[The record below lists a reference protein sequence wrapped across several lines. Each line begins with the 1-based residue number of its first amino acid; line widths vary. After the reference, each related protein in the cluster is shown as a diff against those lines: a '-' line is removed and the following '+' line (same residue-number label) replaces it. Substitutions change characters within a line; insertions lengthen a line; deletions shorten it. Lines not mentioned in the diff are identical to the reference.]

1 LSTFQAIER
10 RERAADSHVES
21 HRFLKRTPGEEFRS
35 LGMSQIGR
43 VTGNQTSL
51 PRFRFGAHATENA
64 DSGITDAVQNDPN
77 QRETQTMQDEEQR
90 DLPNGAPTQDVP
102 GGGTGG
108 GGDICGKPVSMTKI
122 TSGAFRDKLTM
133 DDYYPDLVGK
143 GAWAHG
149 GSAGPFDTGSRV
161 GSNIQLI
168 GKIRIPCDPAK
179 FSLAQTVTYTKAI
192 FNGVHLPKEG
202 VAQDDIAKSG
212 RDFAHA
218 PSRQERSDDI
228 SMADP
233 PSTEYSS
240 GATSLASDIEFD
252 RSFTTSLVGPAGKES
267 ADWSTSIKVD
277 QGKVVRNTI
286 S

>member
-1 LSTFQAIER
+1 
-10 RERAADSHVES
+10 
-21 HRFLKRTPGEEFRS
+21 
-35 LGMSQIGR
+35 MSQIER
-43 VTGNQTSL
+43 ATGNKTAL
-51 PRFRFGAHATENA
+51 PLIRFDVHVFENA
-64 DSGITDAVQNDPN
+64 DRGVSDVVRNDPS
-77 QRETQTMQDEEQR
+77 QRKMQTTQDEEQR
-90 DLPNGAPTQDVP
+90 DLPNGKAEDAPDGGKRWCRGYLWQAGQHDQSHLRGIHRQAHDGRLLSRP
-102 GGGTGG
+102 G
-108 GGDICGKPVSMTKI
+108 
-122 TSGAFRDKLTM
+122 R
-133 DDYYPDLVGK
+133 K
-143 GAWAHG
+143 GYWAHG

-192 FNGVHLPKEG
+192 FNGVHDPKEG

-212 RDFAHA
+212 RNFSRP

-240 GATSLASDIEFD
+240 GATSLASDIEWD

-267 ADWSTSIKVD
+267 LDWSTSMKVD

>member
-1 LSTFQAIER
+1 
-10 RERAADSHVES
+10 
-21 HRFLKRTPGEEFRS
+21 
-35 LGMSQIGR
+35 MSQIER
-43 VTGNQTSL
+43 ATGNKTAL
-51 PRFRFGAHATENA
+51 PLIRFDVHVFENA
-64 DSGITDAVQNDPN
+64 DRGVSDVVRNDPS
-77 QRETQTMQDEEQR
+77 QRKMQTTQDEEQR
-90 DLPNGAPTQDVP
+90 DLPNGKAGRCRKRDAPD
-102 GGGTGG
+102 GGNAGAGG
-108 GGDICGKPVSMTKI
+108 ICGKPVSMTKVA
-122 TSGAFRDKLTM
+122 SGAFTDKLTM

-143 GAWAHG
+143 GYWAHG
-149 GSAGPFDTGSRV
+149 GSGGPFDTGSRV

-192 FNGVHLPKEG
+192 FNGVHDPKEG

-212 RDFAHA
+212 RNFSHP

-240 GATSLASDIEFD
+240 GATSLASDIEWD

-267 ADWSTSIKVD
+267 LDWSTSIKVD